1 MQVFYRYQ
9 LYRAAAK
16 ANLSRFPHRQAGYAS
31 VLFLAIFAA
40 IGLAVFSLYDSGV
53 VATERVRLQN
63 TADNVAYSTATM
75 ITRDMN
81 VIAITNRAMV
91 ANQIAIGQVVA
102 LASWTN
108 MIHEF
113 TGNLETIGDWIQ
125 WIPYVGPIIEKL
137 TEVMHKGTTVL
148 KNAIKTGSGP
158 FIFAQDQ
165 LITLLAGLQRV
176 NHEATLASGISLYNE
191 AIKLNDPD
199 VQANPLVN
207 AYNFGKFI
215 QAYRGSTYY
224 FDRRQI
230 RNESVTAQRFAEF
243 GNVVNDSRDRM
254 MANRGYK
261 VGPRIPVPI
270 GCDGPITGR
279 IWAEKYGGTDFTVTK
294 KNRGYQW
301 SWTSLDTFSFWHK
314 YRSGT
319 FCHKTRTREFS
330 PLGWGAAHALDQE
343 LRSDRYTYGDRRGVA
358 EKTFP
363 YNDEWK
369 AVNYNSNNNRQAWS
383 NAWRNNSAA
392 NGVYRPTWHQGESKG
407 DIDYNLRKTEGL
419 RTFLDFKAD
428 TKTDIGPEFT
438 VLLKKDES
446 KMPTRKTLDDR
457 NTKADRSDKY
467 KIEEKGGMPG
477 QQLFALASAVS
488 IFSRPDE
495 VKSHSNKPWMIKW
508 SRQDKL
514 REFGNLY
521 NPFWQTRLQKSDDN
535 LIKMLIGLGVIS

>member
-1 MQVFYRYQ
+1 MQVFYRYFA
-9 LYRAAAK
+9 YRAAAK
-16 ANLSRFPHRQAGYAS
+16 ANLSRLPQRQAGYAS

-40 IGLAVFSLYDSGV
+40 IALAVFSLYDSGV

-75 ITRDMN
+75 VTRDMN

-148 KNAIKTGSGP
+148 RNAIKSGAGP
-158 FIFAQDQ
+158 FILAQDK
-165 LITLLAGLQRV
+165 LITILQTLQRI
-176 NHEATLASGISLYNE
+176 NHEATLASGISLYDE

-199 VQANPLVN
+199 VQASPLVN
-207 AYNFGKFI
+207 AYNFTNFI
-215 QAYRGSTYY
+215 QAYRGSTDY
-224 FDRRQI
+224 FERSQI
-230 RNESVTAQRFAEF
+230 SSKSQTAQRFGEF
-243 GNVVNDSRDRM
+243 GNVVNDSRDQM

-261 VGPRIPVPI
+261 VGPRIPVPV
-270 GCDGPITGR
+270 GCDGFFTGR
-279 IWAEKYGGTDFTVTK
+279 IWAEKYGGTDFTLTK
-294 KNRGYQW
+294 KNRRYQW
-301 SWTSLDTFSFWHK
+301 SWTSLDTFSFWLK
-314 YRSGT
+314 YRRGT
-319 FCHKTRTREFS
+319 FCHKTRTTEFS
-330 PLGWGAAHALDQE
+330 PLGWGAAHALDQD
-343 LRSDRYTYGDRRGVA
+343 LNTDVYYYRDRRGVA
-358 EKTFP
+358 EKAFP
-363 YNDEWK
+363 ANGDWK
-369 AVNYNSNNNRQAWS
+369 GVNYQRNEDRQAWA

-392 NGVYRPTWHQGESKG
+392 NGVYRASWHQNEKQG
-407 DIDYNLRKTEGL
+407 DIYYNLRKTEGL
-419 RTFLDFKAD
+419 RTFLDLKED

-467 KIEEKGGMPG
+467 KVEEKGGMPG
-477 QQLFALASAVS
+477 QQLFALASAVP

-495 VKSHSNKPWMIKW
+495 VKSRSNKPWMIKW

-535 LIKMLIGLGVIS
+535 LIKTLISLGVIS

>member
-1 MQVFYRYQ
+1 MQVFYRYL

-75 ITRDMN
+75 VTRDMN
-81 VIAITNRAMV
+81 VIAITNRAIV

-148 KNAIKTGSGP
+148 RNAIKTGSGP

-176 NHEATLASGISLYNE
+176 NHEATLASGINLYDE

-199 VQANPLVN
+199 VQASPLVN
-207 AYNFGKFI
+207 AYNFTKFI
-215 QAYRGSTYY
+215 QAYRGSTRY
-224 FDRRQI
+224 FERRQI
-230 RNESVTAQRFAEF
+230 RNDSATAQRFAEF

-279 IWAEKYGGTDFTVTK
+279 IWAEKYGGTDFTLTK
-294 KNRGYQW
+294 KKRGYQW
-301 SWTSLDTFSFWHK
+301 SWTSLDTFSFWLK
-314 YRSGT
+314 YRRGT

-343 LRSDRYTYGDRRGVA
+343 LRSDRYTYRDRRGVA
-358 EKTFP
+358 EKAFP
-363 YNDEWK
+363 QNGEWK
-369 AVNYNSNNNRQAWS
+369 AVNYNRNNNRQAWA
-383 NAWRNNSAA
+383 NAWRNNNAA

-467 KIEEKGGMPG
+467 KVEEKGGMPG
-477 QQLFALASAVS
+477 QQLFALASAVP

-495 VKSHSNKPWMIKW
+495 VKSRSNKPWMIKW

-521 NPFWQTRLQKSDDN
+521 NPFWQTRLKKSDDDV
-535 LIKMLIGLGVIS
+535 IKVLIGLGVIS